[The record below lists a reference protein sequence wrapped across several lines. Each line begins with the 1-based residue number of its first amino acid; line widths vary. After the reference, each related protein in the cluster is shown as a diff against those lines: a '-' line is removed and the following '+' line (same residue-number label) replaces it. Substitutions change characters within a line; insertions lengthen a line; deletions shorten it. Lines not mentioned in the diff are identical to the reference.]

1 MYESSFTM
9 TPVVENAMETGKQQ
23 VEQLVKTGTQAAT
36 KSYEGFV
43 SFTKENVDKAMK
55 MADTTF
61 KGFDEVAEL
70 GKENIDAIV
79 NSSTTLAKGA
89 ESMAKSWFAFGQK
102 SFEGSLGV
110 AKDAMACKNFK
121 DFVELQTKFARDQFD
136 SLFGEATK
144 QSELGVK
151 AAQDAFGPISE
162 RFNVAV
168 EKVLKQ
174 TA

>member
-9 TPVVENAMETGKQQ
+9 QPVADHAIAAGKQQ
-23 VEQLVKTGTQAAT
+23 VEQFMKNGTEAAT
-36 KSYEGFV
+36 KGYEGALT
-43 SFTKENVDKAMK
+43 FTKESVDKAVKMADEAAGLGKENVDAL
-55 MADTTF
+55 
-61 KGFDEVAEL
+61 V
-70 GKENIDAIV
+70 
-79 NSSTTLAKGA
+79 SSGTTLAKGA
-89 ESMAKSWFAFGQK
+89 EAMLKSWMAFGQK
-102 SFEGSLGV
+102 SLEGSMGA
-110 AKDAMACKNFK
+110 AKEAMACKNLK
-121 DFVELQTKFARDQFD
+121 DVVEWQTQYARQQFE

-151 AAQDAFGPISE
+151 TAQEAFGPISE